1 MKAKVIATGEIVNVI
16 KSDIDTTLSVITRY
30 IYKEIDGVREWYDH
44 ELFFDIQEEEEEE
57 EEESIDWEQRR
68 FELVKAAL
76 QGWVASEDDRQYTI
90 QEVIDI
96 IFPLADAIIAKLKE
110 E

>member
-1 MKAKVIATGEIVNVI
+1 MKAKVIATGEIVDVI
-16 KSDIDTTLSVITRY
+16 AVDVDDTLSVITRY
-30 IYKEIDGVREWYDH
+30 IYKEIDGIREWYDH
-44 ELFFDIQEEEEEE
+44 ELFFDIQEKEK
-57 EEESIDWEQRR
+57 SIDWEQRR
-68 FELVKAAL
+68 FELVKSAL

-110 E
+110 G